1 MSRTHK
7 TKPFWVK
14 LRQGHLAAEEF
25 HDHRVGP
32 CDLPGQI
39 VGDSWHTTRCR
50 YLFAYTGVHTCC
62 CWMCHG
68 PDERRKDRVERRR
81 AVRDWRSEYE

>member
-1 MSRTHK
+1 M
-7 TKPFWVK
+7 K
-14 LRQGHLAAEEF
+14 LRQGHLMAEEF
-25 HDHRVGP
+25 HDHRMGQ

-39 VGDSWHTTRCR
+39 VGDSWHATRCR

-68 PDERRKDRVERRR
+68 PDERRKDRSERKR
-81 AVRDWRSEYE
+81 AVRDWWREYE